1 MKGFNAPKSNKGSS
15 LPLAFVSNDRNPIPN
30 LNKIIL
36 DCSTAFDNGEKCLP
50 SLNISPGEPVY
61 NPAILRIPV

>member
-1 MKGFNAPKSNKGSS
+1 
-15 LPLAFVSNDRNPIPN
+15 VSNDRNPIPN